1 MYIHIGNN
9 VLLRKDEVIGVF
21 SIQSLMEDNKGRK
34 FLADVK
40 QNREV
45 EDISGGKHTSLVI
58 TDTKAF
64 ITRIT
69 SATLLARSGNDLL
82 DILKSPGTEP
92 VEINAKEK

>member
-21 SIQSLMEDNKGRK
+21 SIQSLMEDNKGKK
-34 FLADVK
+34 FLTDVK

-45 EDISGGKHTSLVI
+45 EDISAGKQISLVL

-64 ITRIT
+64 ITRIS
-69 SATLLARSGNDLL
+69 SATLLARSGNDLI
-82 DILKSPGTEP
+82 DILKSPGADP
-92 VEINAKEK
+92 VEFKAKEK